1 MFTWV
6 HYEDLGTK
14 QGKNACI
21 WVSIM
26 SFSIFL
32 PTLVNH
38 TQDLMCLK
46 YKENLN
52 YKLHPSVYR
61 QVIPFV
67 QKGLLVDIHK
77 LQGVPKKNVI

>member
-46 YKENLN
+46 CKANLN
-52 YKLHPSVYR
+52 YKLHPNVHIDTVYWGVKIFSVYFKTER
-61 QVIPFV
+61 
-67 QKGLLVDIHK
+67 LLTPIF
-77 LQGVPKKNVI
+77 